1 MALTGNKGEW
11 SEIYVLLKLLG
22 EGKVYAGDHNLDKIK
37 GLFYPIIKILRQE
50 KENRYDYSLE
60 GNDVV
65 VQTSD
70 GEELVRLPAAVF
82 LDEASNLLYAINM
95 KNGAF
100 AVPKTEE
107 FMNKIRCRSLKAR
120 SSDKTDIHIILHDC
134 RTKINSEMGYSIKS
148 QLGGDSTLLNA
159 SKATN
164 LTFRIEGKDF
174 SDSEINEINALNP
187 AKKKVIRRVEEIKN
201 KGGKLIFDKVD
212 NDVFRRNLLMLDCCM
227 PQVVASLLLEQL
239 ATGEPML
246 KELAKVLKE
255 KDPLGI
261 SGGHDASFYEY
272 KIKHLLTSAALG
284 MMPATVWDGK
294 FDANGGYIVVKKDG
308 DVLCYHFYDRNR
320 FEDYLFYNAYL
331 ERASTSKFEYAK
343 IIKGQNGR
351 LFFKLNLQIRLG

>member
-1 MALTGNKGEW
+1 MAKPINEAYIYLAKSIVDNIEQVDLQHFLYKIAIAFRERYGCNSNVESGNAVIQTPNNKELICIPSHLFISSIEHLLAHTNTKGTAQMKGC
-11 SEIYVLLKLLG
+11 IYKDI
-22 EGKVYAGDHNLDKIK
+22 E
-37 GLFYPIIKILRQE
+37 
-50 KENRYDYSLE
+50 
-60 GNDVV
+60 
-65 VQTSD
+65 
-70 GEELVRLPAAVF
+70 
-82 LDEASNLLYAINM
+82 
-95 KNGAF
+95 
-100 AVPKTEE
+100 
-107 FMNKIRCRSLKAR
+107 KIRCHTPKAK

-320 FEDYLFYNAYL
+320 FEDYLFYNVSSA
-331 ERASTSKFEYAK
+331 
-343 IIKGQNGR
+343 
-351 LFFKLNLQIRLG
+351 